1 MKNKQYILFD
11 FDGTLFD
18 SQIGIKKAVQFA
30 LAQEGIE
37 ENDHDKLQSFIGP
50 PLHYSFETHYGFSK
64 EKTEELITNLR
75 KYYGTEG
82 YMQTELY
89 DGIEDLLVSLKK
101 ENKILGIA
109 TAKPTLYA
117 ENILKDFG
125 LTHFFDSV
133 QGSLLKGELFPKD
146 RVIASVM
153 NDLNLFDAEDAVMIG
168 DTIYDIKGAQF
179 HNMQTIAVNY
189 GYGKLKD
196 LQDAKPS
203 RLAETVS
210 DLRAILL

>member
-1 MKNKQYILFD
+1 
-11 FDGTLFD
+11 
-18 SQIGIKKAVQFA
+18 
-30 LAQEGIE
+30 
-37 ENDHDKLQSFIGP
+37 
-50 PLHYSFETHYGFSK
+50 
-64 EKTEELITNLR
+64 
-75 KYYGTEG
+75 
-82 YMQTELY
+82 
-89 DGIEDLLVSLKK
+89 
-101 ENKILGIA
+101 
-109 TAKPTLYA
+109 
-117 ENILKDFG
+117 
-125 LTHFFDSV
+125 
-133 QGSLLKGELFPKD
+133 
-146 RVIASVM
+146 M